1 MRGEIQP
8 ELMTTAVVCGS
19 CGTTFETRSTVSELR
34 LDVCSSCHPAY
45 VGGVERQATGSRVER
60 FNRRRQMARSTV

>member
-8 ELMTTAVVCGS
+8 ELMTTTVVCGS

-34 LDVCSSCHPAY
+34 LDTCSSCHPAY
-45 VGGVERQATGSRVER
+45 TGGVERQASGSRVER
-60 FNRRRQMARSTV
+60 FNRRWQVSRASV